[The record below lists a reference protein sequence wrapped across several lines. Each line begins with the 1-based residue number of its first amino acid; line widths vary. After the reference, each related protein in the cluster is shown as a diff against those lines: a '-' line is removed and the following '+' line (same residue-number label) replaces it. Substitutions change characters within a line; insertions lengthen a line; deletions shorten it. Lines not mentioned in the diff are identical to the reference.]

1 VIGMF
6 DVYVRGRGQLLV
18 IRRGAS
24 LPAGLPDG
32 WRKKRA
38 ARAVS
43 EEISG
48 AVMREGFY
56 ARSPIPLIDP
66 PNDTER
72 QSGSASRI

>member
-1 VIGMF
+1 MF

-18 IRRGAS
+18 IRRGAP
-24 LPAGLPDG
+24 LPAGLPEG

-48 AVMREGFY
+48 AVLREGFY
-56 ARSPIPLIDP
+56 TRSPIRLINP
-66 PNDTER
+66 PANVAER
-72 QSGSASRI
+72 PGQDGSRL